1 MPPRLV
7 IFDMDDVLCHYDL
20 GRRLRALAQI
30 SGKTPRDIRAAIWD
44 SGFEDDADSGGYPDA
59 NVYLAEFSYRI
70 GHPVTRQQWI
80 AARRE
85 SMIPSGEVLALAEAI
100 GKVSR
105 LAIYTNNGPIV
116 KSSLDELFP
125 EAAAI
130 FKERYCSYEFGTK
143 KPDPNSFTKLLTTIK
158 ISPADTWFID
168 DKRSNVQG
176 AKLAGLKAHH
186 FRSYEALAK
195 DVKSMGYEIA
205 GLAS

>member
-20 GRRLRALAQI
+20 GRRLRALSQI
-30 SGKTPRDIRAAIWD
+30 SGKMPRDIRAAIWD

-59 NVYLAEFSYRI
+59 DVYLAEFSYRI
-70 GHPVTRQQWI
+70 GHTITRQQWI

-85 SMIPSGEVLALAEAI
+85 SMIPSSDVLALAEAI

-158 ISPADTWFID
+158 ISPGDTWFID

-186 FRSYEALAK
+186 FRSYEALVK

-205 GLAS
+205 GVA

>member
-7 IFDMDDVLCHYDL
+7 IFDMDDVLCQYDL
-20 GRRLRALAQI
+20 GRRLRALSQI

-70 GHPVTRQQWI
+70 GHPITRQHWI

-85 SMIPSGEVLALAEAI
+85 SMIPSSNVLALAEAI

-143 KPDPNSFTKLLTTIK
+143 KPDPDSFTRLLTTIN
-158 ISPADTWFID
+158 ISPADAWFID

-186 FRSYEALAK
+186 FRSYDALAK

-205 GLAS
+205 GIP